1 MAKTTGLGK
10 GLGALIPGWQ
20 DEPLKEITSGS
31 QVHLLPI
38 EQIQPNPHQPRK
50 NFNQENL
57 LELSNSIKEH
67 GIIQPLVVINDGP
80 NRYTLIAGERRL
92 RASKLAGLTEVPAI
106 VRTATEQEQLEFAI
120 IENVQREDLNP
131 IERARAFQRLVDDFS
146 LTHDE
151 VARRVGKSRVT
162 ITNTLRLLNLPIVVQ
177 QSVLEGSLSEG
188 HARALLALPNP
199 RAIESAMET
208 VQSLGLNVRQT
219 ELLVN
224 KLIGRGPSKPV
235 KSMRNPEEEA
245 LENKLRQHFHTKV
258 TLSKTKS
265 GGSITIFFFSDE
277 ELNSITD
284 KFGLYDE

>member
-1 MAKTTGLGK
+1 
-10 GLGALIPGWQ
+10 
-20 DEPLKEITSGS
+20 
-31 QVHLLPI
+31 
-38 EQIQPNPHQPRK
+38 
-50 NFNQENL
+50 
-57 LELSNSIKEH
+57 
-67 GIIQPLVVINDGP
+67 
-80 NRYTLIAGERRL
+80 
-92 RASKLAGLTEVPAI
+92 
-106 VRTATEQEQLEFAI
+106 
-120 IENVQREDLNP
+120 
-131 IERARAFQRLVDDFS
+131 
-146 LTHDE
+146 
-151 VARRVGKSRVT
+151 
-162 ITNTLRLLNLPIVVQ
+162 
-177 QSVLEGSLSEG
+177 
-188 HARALLALPNP
+188 LLALPNP